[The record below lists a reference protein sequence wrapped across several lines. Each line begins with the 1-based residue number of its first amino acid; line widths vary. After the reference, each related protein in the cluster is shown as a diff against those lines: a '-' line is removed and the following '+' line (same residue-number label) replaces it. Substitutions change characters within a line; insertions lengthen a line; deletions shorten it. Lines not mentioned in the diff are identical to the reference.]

1 MNDPARLDERSVSW
15 KILLPVG
22 PESRILAIGLDD
34 GGLSGLTRSY
44 GKVDTEPDECLQYD
58 VIIIGD
64 KIDHGSYDLCDL
76 ICRVKSNGIVVNTTQ
91 KHIKKQLNDAGFRNF
106 RHYAALPASKPRLF
120 IPLASRKSR
129 ARGLAFHSPGSFKAQ
144 ISLAVAKALNC
155 LGMRFHLMKHTIS
168 LYARSQKAFENN
180 GLLQR
185 ISEHLG
191 YPIIDLVIFG
201 GSESPRRKITALAV
215 TCGQGKDVVVK
226 IADTELGTEAIKQE
240 SKALQAIADSE
251 LSGQAPKLIA
261 EGKWCSYYVQLQEK
275 AVGISH
281 KQTSSLTNAHLDFLS
296 KLSTV
301 DRKVTPLKETRIWQ
315 NVKALAGAASS
326 KALPQSIR
334 IALEKALSNEFAN
347 MPVVCHRTHGDFAPW
362 NIKVHNGKLF
372 IYDWEDS
379 LPDGLALTDIFHFLY
394 RQASLVGPW
403 PGARNLMLLMTDSAR
418 SLISFMG
425 LDELSSKQSIKAVL
439 TVWIVQ
445 AYLNEPCDQLAELA
459 SVLGAPLEWNDD

>member
-22 PESRILAIGLDD
+22 PESRILAMGFGD
-34 GGLSGLTRSY
+34 GGLAGLTRSS
-44 GKVDTEPDECLQYD
+44 GKVDTEPAECLQYD

-76 ICRVKSNGIVVNTTQ
+76 ICRVKSDGIVVNTTG
-91 KHIKKQLNDAGFRNF
+91 KHIDKQLNHAGFRNF
-106 RHYAALPASKPRLF
+106 RHYAALPAGKPRLF

-129 ARGLAFHSPGSFKAQ
+129 ARGLAFHSPGSFKAR
-144 ISLAVAKALNC
+144 ISLAVAQAVNC

-215 TCGQGKDVVVK
+215 TGGQGKDVVVK
-226 IADTELGTEAIKQE
+226 IADTELGAEAIKQE
-240 SKALQAIADSE
+240 SQALQMIAASE

-261 EGKWCSYYVQLQEK
+261 EGQWCGYYVQLQEK
-275 AVGISH
+275 AIGNSRRQIDRLTESH
-281 KQTSSLTNAHLDFLS
+281 LEFLS
-296 KLSTV
+296 KLAMIE
-301 DRKVTPLKETRIWQ
+301 RKVLPLKETRIWQ
-315 NVKALAGAASS
+315 NVKALAGATSS
-326 KALPQSIR
+326 KAMPQSIR
-334 IALEKALSNEFAN
+334 IALEKALSDEFAN

-372 IYDWEDS
+372 VYDWEDS
-379 LPDGLALTDIFHFLY
+379 LSDGLALTDIFHFLY
-394 RQASLVGPW
+394 RQASLVGSW
-403 PGARNLMLLMTDSAR
+403 PGARNLILLITDSAR
-418 SLISFMG
+418 SLISFVG
-425 LDELSSKQSIKAVL
+425 LGELSSKQPIKAVL

-445 AYLNEPCDQLAELA
+445 AYLSEPCEQLAELA
-459 SVLGAPLEWNDD
+459 SALGAQLE